1 MDDRAR
7 EILHQTRETL
17 ARVADVVVE
26 HRNHEDDGFLTAWSR
41 GMPRKPTPPTMAEVE
56 QKIAAALA
64 KQPRADRRR
73 SGWLHAHAGGKH
85 RGDFRE
91 PQTDQATAR
100 RDQPTARR
108 SHHRMTTSSRSSRN
122 FSSVAVMTQPDDKLG
137 PLALDLLARSRIIEM
152 RERAEELADLCKE
165 EPLPELPV
173 SMLKL
178 YRLLRRERDR
188 SRRLLA
194 LVAQGI

>member
-1 MDDRAR
+1 
-7 EILHQTRETL
+7 
-17 ARVADVVVE
+17 
-26 HRNHEDDGFLTAWSR
+26 
-41 GMPRKPTPPTMAEVE
+41 
-56 QKIAAALA
+56 
-64 KQPRADRRR
+64 
-73 SGWLHAHAGGKH
+73 
-85 RGDFRE
+85 
-91 PQTDQATAR
+91 
-100 RDQPTARR
+100 
-108 SHHRMTTSSRSSRN
+108 
-122 FSSVAVMTQPDDKLG
+122 MTQPDDKLG